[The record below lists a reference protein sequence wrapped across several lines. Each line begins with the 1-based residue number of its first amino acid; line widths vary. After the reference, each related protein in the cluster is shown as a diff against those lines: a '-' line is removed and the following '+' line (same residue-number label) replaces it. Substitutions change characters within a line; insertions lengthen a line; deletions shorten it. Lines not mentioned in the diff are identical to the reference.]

1 MASFFP
7 HAQRA
12 EDQHY
17 AHSTLTAQALLRG
30 FTIGPV
36 IALTPFTIKTIRNT
50 YRNQPLSADQLRA
63 GIIRSGARG
72 VAIGTTINA
81 FLLVCRMWGKDT
93 SDWKD
98 RSWSLLANKR
108 QRMEDLWCLGSA
120 GLGAGVA
127 MAVRST
133 VPINR
138 GIRVVGGMGLGAV
151 VGAMGYM
158 INTFAFSKKEGEVL
172 AEL

>member
-12 EDQHY
+12 EDQRY
-17 AHSTLTAQALLRG
+17 AHSILTVQSLLRG

-36 IALTPFTIKTIRNT
+36 IALTPFSIKTIQNT
-50 YRNQPLSADQLRA
+50 YRRNQPLSADQLRA

-81 FLLVCRMWGKDT
+81 FLLVCRMWGKDE
-93 SDWKD
+93 SAWKD

-108 QRMEDLWCLGSA
+108 QRLEDLWCLGSA
-120 GLGAGVA
+120 GLGAGA
-127 MAVRST
+127 
-133 VPINR
+133 
-138 GIRVVGGMGLGAV
+138 
-151 VGAMGYM
+151 AMG
-158 INTFAFSKKEGEVL
+158 AGWDWVL
-172 AEL
+172 SWAQLGI

>member
-12 EDQHY
+12 ENQRY
-17 AHSTLTAQALLRG
+17 AHSIPTAQALLRG

-50 YRNQPLSADQLRA
+50 YRDQPLSAGQLRA

-81 FLLVCRMWGKDT
+81 FLLVCRMWGKNDN
-93 SDWKD
+93 DWKGNG
-98 RSWSLLANKR
+98 WSLLANKR
-108 QRMEDLWCLGSA
+108 QRLEDLWCLGSA

-133 VPINR
+133 VPISR

-151 VGAMGYM
+151 VGAVGHL
-158 INTFAFSKKEGEVL
+158 ISTFAFSGKEGEVL